1 MENYIFYK
9 FLVWIEDFNLF
20 HVILTLYLKKK
31 VKFQKKRHL
40 FWENKKQIQI
50 IEICCMPEIRK
61 FGHISDFLSFYL
73 SSKNSHQLGLNPPTD
88 MQGRAKLH
96 FLMPKSNQTIVKDFN
111 FLQTIQIICK
121 SDKIQVDNIK
131 Q

>member
-1 MENYIFYK
+1 MIHKFDFY
-9 FLVWIEDFNLF
+9 ECN
-20 HVILTLYLKKK
+20 
-31 VKFQKKRHL
+31 
-40 FWENKKQIQI
+40 
-50 IEICCMPEIRK
+50 
-61 FGHISDFLSFYL
+61 
-73 SSKNSHQLGLNPPTD
+73 
-88 MQGRAKLH
+88 QGRAKLH

>member
-1 MENYIFYK
+1 MENDIFYK
-9 FLVWIEDFNLF
+9 FLVWIEVFNLF

-40 FWENKKQIQI
+40 FWENQKQIQI

-88 MQGRAKLH
+88 MFHHSLESWQQGEEDRTWARVLKA
-96 FLMPKSNQTIVKDFN
+96 I
-111 FLQTIQIICK
+111 
-121 SDKIQVDNIK
+121 
-131 Q
+131 